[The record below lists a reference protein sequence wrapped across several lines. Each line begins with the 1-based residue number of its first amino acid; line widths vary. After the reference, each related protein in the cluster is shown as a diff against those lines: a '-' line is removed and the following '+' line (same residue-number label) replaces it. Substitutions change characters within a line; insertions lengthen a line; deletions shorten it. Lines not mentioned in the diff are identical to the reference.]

1 MKTVLIHNQA
11 HKAAIDAARRSGVSH
26 IFYTSLAFGGDFSPN
41 SVAHVMQAHLLTER
55 YLLELSKVAGDQPV
69 SFTVIREGIYSESL
83 PMYTGFPALQ
93 DLAVSKN
100 EVFEVQ
106 IPHDGSG
113 PGIAWAEINELGEA
127 SAKFISAR
135 LSAPSHERND
145 IVLLSGSKAWTLAET
160 LRMLGQITGKDVRLK
175 QVSIEEYVA
184 QPVVQQNLG
193 SHGPGNQV
201 PKQWATVYEALRRE
215 SAL

>member
-1 MKTVLIHNQA
+1 
-11 HKAAIDAARRSGVSH
+11 
-26 IFYTSLAFGGDFSPN
+26 
-41 SVAHVMQAHLLTER
+41 
-55 YLLELSKVAGDQPV
+55 
-69 SFTVIREGIYSESL
+69 
-83 PMYTGFPALQ
+83 MYTGFPSLQ
-93 DLAVSKN
+93 DLAVSKD

-113 PGIAWAEINELGEA
+113 PGIAWAKINELGEA
-127 SAKFISAR
+127 SAKLISAR

-145 IVLLSGSKAWTLAET
+145 IVLLSGSKVWTLAET
-160 LRMLGQITGKDVRLK
+160 LRMLGQIIGKYVRLK

-201 PKQWATVYEALRRE
+201 PKQWATVYEALRRGE
-215 SAL
+215 CAVTSMELGRLLGREPEGFEQTVRKMVSAAS